1 MLSKDKDTYWDRHI
15 YQDRQWFSFCLRFKM
30 SLGLSSSPRHFLRM
44 NFFLLTVPC
53 SFRYLTCA
61 LLQQLFQLP
70 TGKWILG
77 QLKCSFDIVTWT
89 INLAGRIILSP
100 VLISLQWIL
109 IWLHEPYGTSIA
121 YSRPFSIG
129 MTYKSS
135 VTSKVLASFNLES
148 QFSHNPG
155 YAPFSS

>member
-1 MLSKDKDTYWDRHI
+1 
-15 YQDRQWFSFCLRFKM
+15 M

-100 VLISLQWIL
+100 VLTSFQPVL
-109 IWLHEPYGTSIA
+109 IWLLEPYG
-121 YSRPFSIG
+121 RQRG
-129 MTYKSS
+129 SS
-135 VTSKVLASFNLES
+135 LSDPSWYILVL
-148 QFSHNPG
+148 SHLARAANIQ
-155 YAPFSS
+155 